1 MNRNQAIRH
10 RLEQQA
16 ESYDRR
22 QAAAAKRAPFCA
34 DAQRYDEPREDENGK
49 PMESPYLSDGG
60 RGAALVRRAGERPHW
75 EELLASVLASYDET
89 DQERIAAIAD
99 NDNLADAARSLGVS
113 RTTLYRLKN
122 DLRYKLAPVLTAR
135 LASC

>member
-60 RGAALVRRAGERPHW
+60 RGAALIRSGGERPLW
-75 EELLASVLASYDET
+75 EIRLTTVLESYDET
-89 DQERIAAIAD
+89 DQERIEAIAD
-99 NDNLADAARSLGVS
+99 NGNLADAARSLGVS
-113 RTTLYRLKN
+113 RMTLYRLKT
-122 DLRYKLAPVLTAR
+122 DLRNKLAPVLTAR